1 MGTVYASAHTARRL
15 AAFGNQLVDVHLWLR
30 EELTR
35 LRGGLD
41 AYLSG
46 AGERP
51 RELRAHCLA
60 FCSALTRHH
69 TAEDGG
75 VFPALAAAH
84 PELRPVLDELAHDHV
99 QVEEILVRLQTLLD
113 ELPAGP
119 AGEPAPDEARRVSGE
134 LDGLIALVESHFTY
148 EEKKL
153 VAALN
158 GLAVPLSDDFAL
170 RDLTGG

>member
-1 MGTVYASAHTARRL
+1 MATTSEPADRL
-15 AAFGNQLVDVHLWLR
+15 TAFGNQLVDVHLWLR
-30 EELTR
+30 EELAR
-35 LRGGLD
+35 LRSGLD
-41 AYLSG
+41 TFLDG
-46 AGERP
+46 TGDRP

-75 VFPALAAAH
+75 VFPALAEAH

-99 QVEEILVRLQTLLD
+99 QVEEILVRLQALLD
-113 ELPAGP
+113 GLPA
-119 AGEPAPDEARRVSGE
+119 APDAPLVPEEEARRVSGE

-158 GLAVPLSDDFAL
+158 GLSVPLPEDFAL
-170 RDLTGG
+170 RDLTGR

>member
-1 MGTVYASAHTARRL
+1 MTASSEPADRL

-30 EELTR
+30 EELAR
-35 LRGGLD
+35 LRSGLD
-41 AYLSG
+41 ALLSG
-46 AGERP
+46 TGERP

-69 TAEDGG
+69 TAEDRG
-75 VFPALAAAH
+75 VFPALAEAH

-99 QVEEILVRLQTLLD
+99 QVEETLVRLQALLD
-113 ELPAGP
+113 GLPAASAAPLGP
-119 AGEPAPDEARRVSGE
+119 EEARRVSGE

-153 VAALN
+153 VGALN
-158 GLAVPLSDDFAL
+158 ALSVPLPEDFAL
-170 RDLTGG
+170 RDLTGR